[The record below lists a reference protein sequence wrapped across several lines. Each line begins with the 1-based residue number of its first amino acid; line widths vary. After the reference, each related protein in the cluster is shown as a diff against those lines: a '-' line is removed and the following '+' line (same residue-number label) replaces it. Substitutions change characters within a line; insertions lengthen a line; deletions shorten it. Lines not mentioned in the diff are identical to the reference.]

1 MKKFLFKTLDVV
13 LTIIM
18 IVSALYAIFNMVM
31 SFLPSNIQADV
42 YGWLHMSEEY
52 ITTFSVSSVINA
64 AILVSA
70 KVIQTYSKIK
80 MTAQLAKS
88 EEIITNNVVMNDAVL
103 NKLNELINQVQVLQG
118 LDDALLS
125 VQKVTTERNIKAS
138 DKLVYKDEKE
148 AYKQALE
155 QIEIAKNK
163 LADVNNLH
171 TVYEKTE
178 VKEVIV
184 EKEVNPND
192 LTGRV

>member
-31 SFLPSNIQADV
+31 SFLPADIQSQV

-52 ITTFSVSSVINA
+52 IATFSVSSVFNA
-64 AILVSA
+64 AILVSS

-80 MTAQLAKS
+80 ITNQLTKS
-88 EEIITNNVVMNDAVL
+88 EQIITNDVKVNEAVIS
-103 NKLNELINQVQVLQG
+103 KLNELINQVHVLQG
-118 LDDALLS
+118 LDDAILS

-148 AYKQALE
+148 AYKQALN
-155 QIEIAKNK
+155 QIEAAKNK
-163 LADVNNLH
+163 LADVNNLQ

>member
-1 MKKFLFKTLDVV
+1 MKKFLYKTLDVV

-18 IVSALYAIFNMVM
+18 IASALYAIFNMVM
-31 SFLPSNIQADV
+31 SFLPSEIQSDV

-52 ITTFSVSSVINA
+52 ITTFSISSVINA

-118 LDDALLS
+118 LDDAILS

-155 QIEIAKNK
+155 QIETAKNK